1 MYYNDLNIT
10 DHINFLGRFNPFI
23 YHAGHRV
30 GAQPQHIV
38 TQSLLLSKLVST
50 TYAYP
55 ILFDS
60 SELAACL
67 LVKFL
72 IVKYESVNSFAARYG

>member
-30 GAQPQHIV
+30 GAQPQHIIV

-50 TYAYP
+50 TYAHYVP
-55 ILFDS
+55 HF
-60 SELAACL
+60 
-67 LVKFL
+67 V
-72 IVKYESVNSFAARYG
+72 

>member
-50 TYAYP
+50 TYAHYVLVGSTTHAYN
-55 ILFDS
+55 ILFYNNRY
-60 SELAACL
+60 
-67 LVKFL
+67 
-72 IVKYESVNSFAARYG
+72 IVG